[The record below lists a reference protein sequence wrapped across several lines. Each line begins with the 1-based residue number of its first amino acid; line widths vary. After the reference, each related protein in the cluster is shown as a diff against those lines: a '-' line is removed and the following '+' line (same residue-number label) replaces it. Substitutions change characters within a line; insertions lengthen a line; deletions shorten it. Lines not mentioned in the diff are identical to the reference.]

1 MSKGFTV
8 IINSCIHHIHPKR
21 LRRKTSVSLF
31 VIPLCT
37 AIILPLIVQQHHA
50 LWSSSRHP
58 SADWETALH
67 VLFLNTANL
76 NNNNNSNH
84 NNQSSST
91 PRSKRPVFTSMAL
104 LEGTWAAHFE
114 NGTAGYVADPT
125 RLRRD
130 HQTFLQSYQTTANV
144 SRDVFL
150 THEYYATD
158 TNLFNYTFQARN
170 VCDLRVSWGAERAG
184 WPLLL
189 YKLRL
194 AKAPAIRK
202 SPRLL
207 CAIYTYNGR
216 RDQARTAALTWGHQ
230 CDGFLAFSTETIPSL
245 GMVNFTHPGEES
257 YMTMWQKVRS
267 IWGYLQK
274 HYLEQYDF
282 FHLGGDDMY
291 VLVGNLRLFLCRVE
305 EQLQK
310 QGKRPEDQPIML
322 GALAKSWK
330 QITGG
335 PGYTLSRAALK
346 KFGPQ
351 CYGMVRTPAEDVM
364 MSRCMQDKSVP
375 IWDSRDQLT
384 GEQQYH
390 HLDPDRLFRIGGP
403 NSQAPAYAIELHEYW
418 ATLPHPQHPNQT
430 TGPKIGLDAAAPYSV
445 SFHYLKPSSAMLRIH
460 VILHRS
466 CPPDSKLAKTIREK
480 LRLRF
485 DRKHAN

>member
-1 MSKGFTV
+1 MSRGVAIVNT
-8 IINSCIHHIHPKR
+8 CIHHIHPKR
-21 LRRKTSVSLF
+21 LRRKIPVTLV

-37 AIILPLIVQQHHA
+37 VFLFPLILRQHRA
-50 LWSSSRHP
+50 IWSSSSLQHP
-58 SADWETALH
+58 SADWETALR
-67 VLFLNTANL
+67 VLFLDSANM
-76 NNNNNSNH
+76 NNSSNN
-84 NNQSSST
+84 NNQSSSS

-104 LEGTWAAHFE
+104 LEGSWAAHFE

-130 HQTFLQSYQTTANV
+130 HQTFLQSYPTAANV

-150 THEYYATD
+150 THEYYATE

-189 YKLRL
+189 YKIQL
-194 AKAPAIRK
+194 ATQPAVRK

-207 CAIYTYNGR
+207 CAIYTYHGM

-245 GMVNFTHPGEES
+245 GMLNFTHPGEES
-257 YMTMWQKVRS
+257 YLTMWQKVRS
-267 IWGYLQK
+267 IWGYLK
-274 HYLEQYDF
+274 ENYLDQYDY

-291 VLVGNLRLFLCRVE
+291 VLVENLRLLLCRVE
-305 EQLQK
+305 QKLQK
-310 QGKRPEDQPIML
+310 ERKRPEEQPIVL

-335 PGYTLSRAALK
+335 PGYTLNRAALK
-346 KFGPQ
+346 KFRPQ
-351 CYGMVRTPAEDVM
+351 CYGMVSTPAEDVM
-364 MSRCMQDKSVP
+364 MSRCLQDKSVP
-375 IWDSRDQLT
+375 IWDSRDLLT

-390 HLDPDRLFRIGGP
+390 HLDPDRLYRIGGP
-403 NSQAPAYAIELHEYW
+403 NSQAPTYAIELYNFW

-430 TGPKIGLDAAAPYSV
+430 TGPKIGLEAAAQYSV

-460 VILHRS
+460 VLLHRS

-480 LRLRF
+480 LLLRST
-485 DRKHAN
+485 DTTSK